1 MNTLSQQV
9 EGPVKR
15 KCREIS
21 WIDFTGQVRSLTKL
35 KVERWFWEEDMWKIW
50 LWWLLRE
57 RTLQYFLLF
66 VTKHEPDQTI
76 EQSNRSYQGPQCFQG
91 SRGERVAATSCHPP
105 LQTFTVSSLPI
116 LSFRAPWLVGGCPN
130 DLSLDWG
137 ARRIEAPRGWTSYGV
152 GRIDLWLPYKDR
164 LTFLSTVIFINI
176 SHRSTGEIWSLKLR
190 VTTLIRPT
198 RKVQM

>member
-1 MNTLSQQV
+1 MNRALLV
-9 EGPVKR
+9 LIFLGGKLVGANFYVFCNYADCLKNEVKVP
-15 KCREIS
+15 EYNTSI
-21 WIDFTGQVRSLTKL
+21 F
-35 KVERWFWEEDMWKIW
+35 
-50 LWWLLRE
+50 
-57 RTLQYFLLF
+57 
-66 VTKHEPDQTI
+66 
-76 EQSNRSYQGPQCFQG
+76 QCFQG
-91 SRGERVAATSCHPP
+91 SRGERVAATSCPPP

-164 LTFLSTVIFINI
+164 LTFLSTVIFKNI

>member
-1 MNTLSQQV
+1 MISETTWVNTSITSISHIRNHQ
-9 EGPVKR
+9 R
-15 KCREIS
+15 KYINH
-21 WIDFTGQVRSLTKL
+21 IN
-35 KVERWFWEEDMWKIW
+35 
-50 LWWLLRE
+50 LLYQKAPE
-57 RTLQYFLLF
+57 SI
-66 VTKHEPDQTI
+66 HW
-76 EQSNRSYQGPQCFQG
+76 SYQSVISEATRVNTSISSMWHQCFQG

>member
-1 MNTLSQQV
+1 MMVARIIMIIIMVISSYGNIVYISRDLLFIVYISL
-9 EGPVKR
+9 KAF
-15 KCREIS
+15 KKYIS
-21 WIDFTGQVRSLTKL
+21 WQNWRKY
-35 KVERWFWEEDMWKIW
+35 
-50 LWWLLRE
+50 
-57 RTLQYFLLF
+57 QYAP
-66 VTKHEPDQTI
+66 E
-76 EQSNRSYQGPQCFQG
+76 CFQG

>member
-1 MNTLSQQV
+1 MDVPFSNKFLMPCCVGCS
-9 EGPVKR
+9 
-15 KCREIS
+15 S
-21 WIDFTGQVRSLTKL
+21 DDDYDDFGHFIFKA
-35 KVERWFWEEDMWKIW
+35 
-50 LWWLLRE
+50 
-57 RTLQYFLLF
+57 
-66 VTKHEPDQTI
+66 
-76 EQSNRSYQGPQCFQG
+76 QCFQG